1 MEFKE
6 YLHNNLNPEFNK
18 KEVEK
23 IENII
28 NKSFN
33 EFNENNPEQK
43 SPNIENKG
51 LSKFLE
57 TLAEK
62 PEYIK
67 DWIKE
72 ARKPDWTKS
81 VLKVVIAL
89 IVILPI
95 SILSY
100 NGILGI
106 CETSTLFGGI
116 VGYLLG
122 DLN

>member
-6 YLHNNLNPEFNK
+6 YLFKNLNPEFNK

-23 IENII
+23 IDRLLQ
-28 NKSFN
+28 KSID
-33 EFNENNPEQK
+33 EFNAENPEQK
-43 SPNIENKG
+43 TQNTENKAF
-51 LSKFLE
+51 SKFME

-62 PEYIK
+62 PET
-67 DWIKE
+67 IKE
-72 ARKPDWTKS
+72 WITEAKKPNWTKPT
-81 VLKVVIAL
+81 LKVVIAI

-95 SILSY
+95 SFLSY
-100 NGILGI
+100 NGILGT